1 MLIWRIA
8 ADCLPT
14 KANLARFLDI
24 GDELCPLC
32 KAEVESS
39 IHLFALC
46 LVAKALWF
54 NSQWGVKSD
63 ALGFF
68 SNLELIQFL
77 FSPPFLG

>member
-14 KANLARFLDI
+14 KANLARCLDI
-24 GDELCPLC
+24 GEVLCPLC
-32 KAEVESS
+32 KTEVESS

-54 NSQWGVKSD
+54 NSNWGVRSD
-63 ALGFF
+63 ALGF
-68 SNLELIQFL
+68 SSTLELIHFL
-77 FSPPFLG
+77 FSPPFLE